1 MFHITCLAYLI
12 HNFAFRIRSFFK
24 DIESLIGAIKMC
36 TIKNNS
42 NRFLFVNEGI
52 PSHQI
57 VITTRWSSWLRVAMY
72 YSEYLPRINEII
84 NTIEN
89 DGIFIRN
96 AKDELSNLNV
106 FHSLFQ
112 IKTSYRSLIH
122 VIDGFKNS
130 AYNIKT
136 RYNQL
141 INLNLNDDPCAIK
154 DYILKQL
161 QKQDIMSIINF
172 GNRNIS
178 LSIYACLHKCPVTSI
193 AVKRSFSVL
202 NKMLCEDRQFAK

>member
-57 VITTRWSSWLRVAMY
+57 VITTRWSSWLRDAMY
-72 YSEYLPRINEII
+72 YSEHLPKNTEII

-89 DGIFIRN
+89 DGILIRN
-96 AKDELSNLNV
+96 AKDVLSNLNV

-112 IKTSYRSLIH
+112 IKTYYC
-122 VIDGFKNS
+122 GGP
-130 AYNIKT
+130 T
-136 RYNQL
+136 RHKRRKR
-141 INLNLNDDPCAIK
+141 I
-154 DYILKQL
+154 
-161 QKQDIMSIINF
+161 SIIQKSKTINSQ
-172 GNRNIS
+172 I
-178 LSIYACLHKCPVTSI
+178 I
-193 AVKRSFSVL
+193 L
-202 NKMLCEDRQFAK
+202 NHPLNTNQYCHHPSTIFNH